1 MYVTKCPEA
10 SHLEATQLG
19 SSVIQITF
27 SRASLRLVFRLTSG
41 KAPMKRF
48 CFLAVLIALSSS
60 AHAGRSISFSVGS
73 HRVHIESSRH
83 CRSVSCASMSISRR
97 LDWRR
102 KRDRYDDARDAAA
115 PAKPVPSAPQT
126 VSPPAPPVPQ
136 TVTPPAPPA
145 TKAPAQTIV
154 AAPPPAVY
162 TTAASRSQ
170 PVAAPPPAPPPAPS
184 QVQRVSIP
192 VPPPPPAAKPVETA
206 QPAPEV
212 ERVTHQAEEEPSDS
226 PTGDWQTEG
235 KGTVLIAKCGNALCG
250 YVLSSSN
257 EKGEAI
263 LINMKPK
270 TERQWTGGVY
280 SQESG
285 ETYYGTMSMKG
296 INTLRV
302 EACALGRFYCSGN
315 NWNRI
320 TRRADGLVTSW
331 QVSAGSR
338 S

>member
-1 MYVTKCPEA
+1 
-10 SHLEATQLG
+10 
-19 SSVIQITF
+19 
-27 SRASLRLVFRLTSG
+27 
-41 KAPMKRF
+41 MKRF

-83 CRSVSCASMSISRR
+83 CRSVSCASMSISRS

-102 KRDRYDDARDAAA
+102 KRNRHDDNRDAAVL
-115 PAKPVPSAPQT
+115 AKPAPPAPQT
-126 VSPPAPPVPQ
+126 VSPPAPP
-136 TVTPPAPPA
+136 APPA
-145 TKAPAQTIV
+145 TTAPAKTIV

-162 TTAASRSQ
+162 TQAASRSQ
-170 PVAAPPPAPPPAPS
+170 IVAAPPPPAPP
-184 QVQRVSIP
+184 VQEVSIP
-192 VPPPPPAAKPVETA
+192 VPPPPPVEKPVETA
-206 QPAPEV
+206 QPAPQV
-212 ERVTHQAEEEPSDS
+212 ERVSHQAEEEPSDS
-226 PTGDWQTEG
+226 PIGDWQTEG
-235 KGTVLIAKCGNALCG
+235 KGTVRIAKCGNALCG

-280 SQESG
+280 SQDSG
-285 ETYYGTMSMKG
+285 ETYYGTMSIKG

-315 NWNRI
+315 NWSRI
-320 TRRADGLVTSW
+320 TRRADSVVTSR
-331 QVSAGSR
+331 QVSAEQR
-338 S
+338 L

>member
-1 MYVTKCPEA
+1 
-10 SHLEATQLG
+10 
-19 SSVIQITF
+19 
-27 SRASLRLVFRLTSG
+27 
-41 KAPMKRF
+41 MKRF

-60 AHAGRSISFSVGS
+60 AHAGRSISFNVGS

-83 CRSVSCASMSISRR
+83 CHSVSCARMSISRR

-102 KRDRYDDARDAAA
+102 KHERYDDARDAAA

-126 VSPPAPPVPQ
+126 VLPPAPPAPPVPQ
-136 TVTPPAPPA
+136 TVSPPA
-145 TKAPAQTIV
+145 KTIV

-162 TTAASRSQ
+162 TTAASRGQ
-170 PVAAPPPAPPPAPS
+170 IVAAPPPPPPP
-184 QVQRVSIP
+184 VQEASIP
-192 VPPPPPAAKPVETA
+192 VPPPPPDAKPVETV
-206 QPAPEV
+206 QPAPQV

-226 PTGDWQTEG
+226 PIGDWQTEG
-235 KGTVLIAKCGNALCG
+235 KGTVRIAKCGNALCG
-250 YVLSSSN
+250 FVLGSSN

-280 SQESG
+280 SQDSG
-285 ETYYGTMSMKG
+285 ETYHGTMSMKG

-315 NWNRI
+315 NWSRI
-320 TRRADGLVTSW
+320 TRRADSLVTSW
-331 QVSAGSR
+331 QTLSGAR

>member
-1 MYVTKCPEA
+1 
-10 SHLEATQLG
+10 
-19 SSVIQITF
+19 
-27 SRASLRLVFRLTSG
+27 
-41 KAPMKRF
+41 MKRF

-102 KRDRYDDARDAAA
+102 KRDRYNDDRDAAG
-115 PAKPVPSAPQT
+115 PAKPAPSAPQT
-126 VSPPAPPVPQ
+126 IS
-136 TVTPPAPPA
+136 PPAPPA
-145 TKAPAQTIV
+145 TTAPAKTIV
-154 AAPPPAVY
+154 TAPPPAVY
-162 TTAASRSQ
+162 TTAASRSHI
-170 PVAAPPPAPPPAPS
+170 VAAPPPPPPP
-184 QVQRVSIP
+184 VQQVSIP
-192 VPPPPPAAKPVETA
+192 APPPPPVEKPVETA
-206 QPAPEV
+206 QPAPQV
-212 ERVTHQAEEEPSDS
+212 ERVSHQAEEAPSDS
-226 PTGDWQTEG
+226 PIGDWQTEG
-235 KGTVLIAKCGNALCG
+235 KGTVRIAKCGNALCG
-250 YVLSSSN
+250 YVLGSSSN
-257 EKGEAI
+257 EKGETI

-280 SQESG
+280 SQDSG

-315 NWNRI
+315 NWSRI
-320 TRRADGLVTSW
+320 TRRADGLVTSR
-331 QVSAGSR
+331 QVSAEQR

>member
-1 MYVTKCPEA
+1 
-10 SHLEATQLG
+10 
-19 SSVIQITF
+19 
-27 SRASLRLVFRLTSG
+27 
-41 KAPMKRF
+41 MKRF

-83 CRSVSCASMSISRR
+83 CHSVSCARMSISRR

-102 KRDRYDDARDAAA
+102 KHERYDDARDAAA

-126 VSPPAPPVPQ
+126 VLPPAPPAPPVPQ
-136 TVTPPAPPA
+136 TVSPPA
-145 TKAPAQTIV
+145 KTIV

-170 PVAAPPPAPPPAPS
+170 PVVAPPPPIE
-184 QVQRVSIP
+184 QVSIP
-192 VPPPPPAAKPVETA
+192 VPPAAPPAKPVEA
-206 QPAPEV
+206 APPAPQIEHV
-212 ERVTHQAEEEPSDS
+212 LHQAEEEPSDS
-226 PTGDWQTEG
+226 PIGDWQTEG
-235 KGTVLIAKCGNALCG
+235 KGTVRIAKCGNALCG
-250 YVLSSSN
+250 YALDSSN

-280 SQESG
+280 SQDSG
-285 ETYYGTMSMKG
+285 ETYFGTMSMKG

-315 NWNRI
+315 NWSRI
-320 TRRADGLVTSW
+320 TRRAESLVTSW
-331 QVSAGSR
+331 QTLSGAR

>member
-1 MYVTKCPEA
+1 
-10 SHLEATQLG
+10 
-19 SSVIQITF
+19 
-27 SRASLRLVFRLTSG
+27 
-41 KAPMKRF
+41 MKRF
-48 CFLAVLIALSSS
+48 CFLAVLIALNSS
-60 AHAGRSISFSVGS
+60 AYAGRSISFNVGS

-83 CRSVSCASMSISRR
+83 CHSVSCARMSISRS

-102 KRDRYDDARDAAA
+102 KRERYDDARDAAA

-126 VSPPAPPVPQ
+126 VSPPAPPAPPVPQ
-136 TVTPPAPPA
+136 TVSPPAPPA
-145 TKAPAQTIV
+145 TTAPAKTIV

-170 PVAAPPPAPPPAPS
+170 PVAAPPPPPPPAPS
-184 QVQRVSIP
+184 QVQQVSIP

-226 PTGDWQTEG
+226 PIGDWQTEG
-235 KGTVLIAKCGNALCG
+235 KGTVRIAKCGNALCG
-250 YVLSSSN
+250 YALSSSN

-315 NWNRI
+315 NWSRI
-320 TRRADGLVTSW
+320 TRRADSLVTSW
-331 QVSAGSR
+331 QILSEQR
-338 S
+338 T

>member
-1 MYVTKCPEA
+1 
-10 SHLEATQLG
+10 
-19 SSVIQITF
+19 
-27 SRASLRLVFRLTSG
+27 
-41 KAPMKRF
+41 MKRF

-60 AHAGRSISFSVGS
+60 AYAAGISFSVGG
-73 HRVHIESSRH
+73 HRVQIESSRH
-83 CRSVSCASMSISRR
+83 CRSVSCARMSISRS

-102 KRDRYDDARDAAA
+102 KRERYDDARDAAG

-126 VSPPAPPVPQ
+126 VSPSAPPVPQ
-136 TVTPPAPPA
+136 TVSPPVPPA
-145 TKAPAQTIV
+145 TTAPAKTIV

-170 PVAAPPPAPPPAPS
+170 PVAPPPPAPPPVE
-184 QVQRVSIP
+184 QVSIP
-192 VPPPPPAAKPVETA
+192 VPPAAPPAKPVEGA
-206 QPAPEV
+206 PAPQV
-212 ERVTHQAEEEPSDS
+212 EHVLHQADEEPSDS
-226 PTGDWQTEG
+226 PIGDWQTEG
-235 KGTVLIAKCGNALCG
+235 KGTVRIAKCGNALCG
-250 YVLSSSN
+250 YALGSSN
-257 EKGEAI
+257 ENGEAI

-315 NWNRI
+315 NWSRI
-320 TRRADGLVTSW
+320 TRRADSLVTSR
-331 QVSAGSR
+331 QTLSGAR

>member
-1 MYVTKCPEA
+1 
-10 SHLEATQLG
+10 
-19 SSVIQITF
+19 
-27 SRASLRLVFRLTSG
+27 
-41 KAPMKRF
+41 MKRF
-48 CFLAVLIALSSS
+48 CFLAVLMALSSS

-83 CRSVSCASMSISRR
+83 CHSVSCARMSISRN

-102 KRDRYDDARDAAA
+102 KRDRYDDARDTAV
-115 PAKPVPSAPQT
+115 PAKPVPPAPPAPQT
-126 VSPPAPPVPQ
+126 VSPPAPP
-136 TVTPPAPPA
+136 APPA
-145 TKAPAQTIV
+145 TTAPAKTIV

-170 PVAAPPPAPPPAPS
+170 PVAAPSPPPPPAPPP
-184 QVQRVSIP
+184 VQQVSIP
-192 VPPPPPAAKPVETA
+192 APPPPPVAKPVETA

-212 ERVTHQAEEEPSDS
+212 ERVSHQAEEEPSDS
-226 PTGDWQTEG
+226 PIGDWQTEG
-235 KGTVLIAKCGNALCG
+235 KGTVRIAKCGNAVCG
-250 YVLSSSN
+250 YVLGPSN

-280 SQESG
+280 SQDSG

-320 TRRADGLVTSW
+320 TRRADSLVTSW
-331 QVSAGSR
+331 QTLSEQR

>member
-1 MYVTKCPEA
+1 
-10 SHLEATQLG
+10 
-19 SSVIQITF
+19 
-27 SRASLRLVFRLTSG
+27 
-41 KAPMKRF
+41 MKRF
-48 CFLAVLIALSSS
+48 WFLAVLIALSAS

-83 CRSVSCASMSISRR
+83 CHSVSCASMSIFRS

-102 KRDRYDDARDAAA
+102 KRDRHDDDRDVAA
-115 PAKPVPSAPQT
+115 PAKPAPPAPQT
-126 VSPPAPPVPQ
+126 IS
-136 TVTPPAPPA
+136 PPAPPA
-145 TKAPAQTIV
+145 TTAPAKTIV

-162 TTAASRSQ
+162 TQAASRSQ
-170 PVAAPPPAPPPAPS
+170 IVAAPPPPSPPAPPP
-184 QVQRVSIP
+184 VQQVSIP
-192 VPPPPPAAKPVETA
+192 VPPPPPDAKPVETA
-206 QPAPEV
+206 QPAPQV
-212 ERVTHQAEEEPSDS
+212 ERVSHQAEEEPSDS
-226 PTGDWQTEG
+226 PIGDWQTEG
-235 KGTVLIAKCGNALCG
+235 KGTVRIAKCGNALCG
-250 YVLSSSN
+250 LVLGSSN

-270 TERQWTGGVY
+270 TERQWTGGIY
-280 SQESG
+280 SQDSG
-285 ETYYGTMSMKG
+285 ETYYGTISMKG

-331 QVSAGSR
+331 QTLSEQR